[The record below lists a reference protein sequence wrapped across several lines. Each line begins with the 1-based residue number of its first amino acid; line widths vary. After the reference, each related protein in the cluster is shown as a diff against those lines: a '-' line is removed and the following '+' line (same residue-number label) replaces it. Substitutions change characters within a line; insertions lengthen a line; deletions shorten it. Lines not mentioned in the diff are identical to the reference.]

1 MNKFLANNRASRRL
15 AGPCLGFAFFLCSL
29 FLWAQVDG
37 SSQVART
44 YPYPVETVKRALEQ
58 IGGFGGAKL
67 PVVDGFISPLAAEA
81 DRYERPYYQYRVQL
95 DRADGTAT
103 TVRVEARITAW
114 YAGAD
119 TAHSQYRSLPSN
131 GRLENDLLDRLQEA
145 LSPSGGNPAAAMPVK
160 ANPSGTAPRGSS
172 NHTDVNPAPSVKPVP
187 VKPSAPATPQEQ
199 LDAILAQRQEVREKT
214 AALQVKLD
222 SQKAANDKSS
232 EISKFAS
239 VKHSGVGVM
248 SRKNFGGPVLFRA
261 QVEDEFEVQSA
272 ESGWVTVKLADGS
285 TGFIQS
291 DELTLPPGLAEKPAS
306 VTTEA
311 TAQPAKASDP
321 DLDFWVSR
329 EDVNVFSG
337 DWARLKGKKVLFV
350 YAQPRGLLSDIAGD
364 DAKLAYAKRIF
375 TNRLHSVDPA
385 ATGVEGV
392 VVVFMGNRGG
402 IAAATLTDIQQWVT
416 GSIGDE
422 AFVNRCSLD
431 PPTEFRRIHLK

>member
-1 MNKFLANNRASRRL
+1 MKNVLSKLALRRSSGL
-15 AGPCLGFAFFLCSL
+15 LFACAFFLCAL
-29 FLWAQVDG
+29 PVW
-37 SSQVART
+37 SQSDAPSQFART
-44 YPYPVETVKRALEQ
+44 YPYPIEAVKRALEQ

-67 PVVDGFISPLAAEA
+67 PVVDGFVSSLVA
-81 DRYERPYYQYRVQL
+81 DADHYERPYYQYRVQF
-95 DRADGTAT
+95 DQGDGTAT
-103 TVRVEARITAW
+103 TVKVEARITAW
-114 YAGAD
+114 FAGAD
-119 TAHSQYRSLPSN
+119 PAHSQYRSLPSN
-131 GRLENDLLDRLQEA
+131 GRLENDLLDRLQDA
-145 LSPSGGNPAAAMPVK
+145 LAPTGTKPAIVAPVK
-160 ANPSGTAPRGSS
+160 ANPPGLAPAGNS
-172 NHTDVNPAPSVKPVP
+172 NHTDANPAPTAKPASP
-187 VKPSAPATPQEQ
+187 VKPAPPATPQEQ
-199 LDAILAQRQEVREKT
+199 LDALLTQRQEIREKT
-214 AALQVKLD
+214 ASVLAKLD
-222 SQKAANDKSS
+222 AQKTANDKSS
-232 EISKFAS
+232 ETTKFAS

-272 ESGWVTVKLADGS
+272 DSGWVTVKLADGS
-285 TGFIQS
+285 TGFIQA
-291 DELTLPPGLAEKPAS
+291 DELTLPPGLVEKPAP
-306 VTTEA
+306 VAADA
-311 TAQPAKASDP
+311 TVQPAKASDP

-375 TNRLHSVDPA
+375 TNRLHSLDQ

-402 IAAATLTDIQQWVT
+402 VAAATLTDIQQWVT
-416 GSIGDE
+416 GNIGDE

>member
-1 MNKFLANNRASRRL
+1 MKNILLKPALRRL
-15 AGPCLGFAFFLCSL
+15 SGLLFASAFFLCVL
-29 FLWAQVDG
+29 PLW
-37 SSQVART
+37 SQSDAPSQFART
-44 YPYPVETVKRALEQ
+44 YPYPVETVKRALGQ

-67 PVVDGFISPLAAEA
+67 PVVDGFVSSVVA
-81 DRYERPYYQYRVQL
+81 DADHYERPYYQYRVQL
-95 DRADGTAT
+95 DQGDGTAT
-103 TVRVEARITAW
+103 TVKVEARITAW

-119 TAHSQYRSLPSN
+119 AAHSQYRSLPSN
-131 GRLENDLLDRLQEA
+131 GRLENDLLDRLQDA
-145 LSPSGGNPAAAMPVK
+145 LSPSGTKPAIAVPVK
-160 ANPSGTAPRGSS
+160 ANPPGLAPAGNS
-172 NHTDVNPAPSVKPVP
+172 NHTNANPAPTAKPASP
-187 VKPSAPATPQEQ
+187 VKPATPATPQEQ
-199 LDAILAQRQEVREKT
+199 LDALLAQRQEVREKT
-214 AALQVKLD
+214 AAMVAKLD
-222 SQKAANDKSS
+222 AQKTANDSS
-232 EISKFAS
+232 ETAKFAS

-272 ESGWVTVKLADGS
+272 ESGWATVKLADGS
-285 TGFIQS
+285 TGFIQA
-291 DELTLPPGLAEKPAS
+291 DELNLPPGLVEKPAP
-306 VTTEA
+306 VAADA
-311 TAQPAKASDP
+311 TVQPAKASDP

-364 DAKLAYAKRIF
+364 DAKLAYAKRVF
-375 TNRLHSVDPA
+375 TNRLHSVDQA

>member
-1 MNKFLANNRASRRL
+1 MKNVLSKPALRRFSGL
-15 AGPCLGFAFFLCSL
+15 LFACAFFLCAL
-29 FLWAQVDG
+29 PVW
-37 SSQVART
+37 SQGDAPSQFART

-67 PVVDGFISPLAAEA
+67 PVVDGFVSSLIA
-81 DRYERPYYQYRVQL
+81 DPDHYERPYYQYRVQL
-95 DRADGTAT
+95 DQGDGTAT
-103 TVRVEARITAW
+103 TVKVEARITAW
-114 YAGAD
+114 FAGAD
-119 TAHSQYRSLPSN
+119 PAHSQYRSLPSN
-131 GRLENDLLDRLQEA
+131 GRLENDLLDRLQDA
-145 LSPSGGNPAAAMPVK
+145 LSPTGTKPAIVAPLK
-160 ANPSGTAPRGSS
+160 ANPLGLAPTGNS
-172 NHTDVNPAPSVKPVP
+172 NHTEANPPPTAKPASP
-187 VKPSAPATPQEQ
+187 VKPATHATPQEQ
-199 LDAILAQRQEVREKT
+199 LDALLAQRQEVREKT
-214 AALQVKLD
+214 AAVLAKLD
-222 SQKAANDKSS
+222 AQKTANDKSS
-232 EISKFAS
+232 EDAKFAS

-272 ESGWVTVKLADGS
+272 DSGWATVKLADGS
-285 TGFIQS
+285 TGFIQA
-291 DELTLPPGLAEKPAS
+291 DELTLPPGFLEKPAS
-306 VTTEA
+306 VASDA
-311 TAQPAKASDP
+311 TVQPAKASDP

-329 EDVNVFSG
+329 EDVNLFSG

-375 TNRLHSVDPA
+375 TNRLHSVDQA